1 MNWNVHPAKRNL
13 NKAVLSA
20 IFIVAFVVIVA
31 VFYGLFWSLFGF
43 IILFVSVHSY
53 FFPTAYDINDEEIII
68 KNIFMTQKRKLSEFR
83 RVYVGKNGVLLSPF
97 RRKTFLNQFR
107 GVFVLMPEEHEEIL
121 TFLRARIEPDKSGEG
136 KSRELGKNVTA

>member
-1 MNWNVHPAKRNL
+1 MNWSVHPAKRNL
-13 NKAVLSA
+13 NKTVLSA
-20 IFIVAFVVIVA
+20 VFIVAFVVVVA

-43 IILFVSVHSY
+43 IILFISVHSY

-107 GVFVLMPEEHEEIL
+107 GVFILMPEEREVIL
-121 TFLRARIEPDKSGEG
+121 SFLQARIEPDISGEDTL
-136 KSRELGKNVTA
+136 REKGKNVTA

>member
-1 MNWNVHPAKRNL
+1 MNWTVHPAKRNL
-13 NKAVLSA
+13 NKTVLSA
-20 IFIVAFVVIVA
+20 SFIIAFVVIVG

-53 FFPTAYDINDEEIII
+53 FFPTSYDVNDEEIKI

-83 RVYVGKNGVLLSPF
+83 RVYVGKNGALLSPF

-107 GVFVLMPEEHEEIL
+107 GVFVLMPEKHTEIL
-121 TFLRARIEPDKSGEG
+121 QFLRARIEPDASRDEKPEEVG
-136 KSRELGKNVTA
+136 KDVTP